1 MNDFPEL
8 LKLAGRV
15 VREHLD
21 APRVASVSVDYR
33 GVRMQIGSVRESL
46 RPIAQWAQALHTTV
60 EITQHSNFYGA
71 TATKSVDVAGVGET
85 RVEVWTHLELAEI
98 LMLARDLGVVV
109 EATTGSVEISPQRL
123 LNALDAGCAEGQ
135 VA

>member
-1 MNDFPEL
+1 M
-8 LKLAGRV
+8 AARV
-15 VREHLD
+15 VRDHPD

-33 GVRMQIGSVRESL
+33 GVRMQIGSVPDSL
-46 RPIAQWAQALHTTV
+46 RPIAQWAQALRTTV

-85 RVEVWTHLELAEI
+85 RVVVWTHLELDEI
-98 LMLARDLGVVV
+98 LMLARDLGVLVD
-109 EATTGSVEISPQRL
+109 ASSGSVEISPRRL
-123 LNALDAGCAEGQ
+123 LTVLDTGRAEGQ

>member
-1 MNDFPEL
+1 MSNLPEL
-8 LKLAGRV
+8 LKLAARV
-15 VREHLD
+15 VRDHPD

-33 GVRMQIGSVRESL
+33 GVRVQIGSVHDSL
-46 RPIAQWAQALHTTV
+46 RPIAKWAQALRTTV
-60 EITQHSNFYGA
+60 EITPHSNFYGA

-85 RVEVWTHLELAEI
+85 CVVVWTHLELAEI

-109 EATTGSVEISPQRL
+109 GATSGSVEITPQRL
-123 LNALDAGCAEGQ
+123 LTVLDAGLAEGR